1 MKIRAIH
8 SAQVNGYGIV
18 CKGDVVDIDASRID
32 ARICANF
39 VAEDGTR
46 LSFEKK
52 SEEGAQN
59 EAPGD
64 GKTKEEKEYTQTL
77 ANCISTLGREGIRRK
92 LDDMGITYSPNAKTE
107 YLAKLYLVQAGVVKP
122 SDE

>member
-46 LSFEKK
+46 LSCEKK
-52 SEEGAQN
+52 SEDGAQN

-64 GKTKEEKEYTQTL
+64 GKTKEEKEYMKMLQ
-77 ANCISTLGREGIRRK
+77 CHGG
-92 LDDMGITYSPNAKTE
+92 
-107 YLAKLYLVQAGVVKP
+107 AG
-122 SDE
+122 